1 MDDWERLS
9 NEFIRVFD
17 SIDLSGK
24 TKRASSKQTNLK
36 GSQYIVA
43 LHRDSKSGILH
54 LHIDA
59 NHVDMD
65 GKINDSHKIGERAV
79 MAANIINE
87 RRGWVQSEKIGIQ
100 HRQEVSDNCMEILRT
115 MDEFSWQRYEME
127 LVKRGYKVHLQEKD
141 GGGIYGY
148 SIKRGNSIYK
158 SSILGVGRNLTPSK
172 IEATWAKLH
181 PQERKSN
188 KTCSP
193 TNTDSRQDSCYT
205 TFDCFAA
212 CYEAL
217 RYNDRRV
224 SQIPCG
230 DTRIRRQYHSAGLF
244 FRRGTSVS

>member
-1 MDDWERLS
+1 
-9 NEFIRVFD
+9 
-17 SIDLSGK
+17 
-24 TKRASSKQTNLK
+24 
-36 GSQYIVA
+36 
-43 LHRDSKSGILH
+43 
-54 LHIDA
+54 
-59 NHVDMD
+59 
-65 GKINDSHKIGERAV
+65 